1 MDLEIRAA
9 TPDEIKFIRNSW
21 FRSMKQ
27 HSDLGRLI
35 RPDLFSQ
42 GANELIDKLTTLWLP
57 VVACLPAVPE
67 EVLGWACRSVPAVHY
82 VYVKHDFR
90 RQGVATRLA
99 FGAQFYTIRTKGGEE
114 FFKRIG
120 ALYNPFQ
127 IWKPT

>member
-42 GANELIDKLTTLWLP
+42 GANELIDKLTTAHLP
-57 VVACLPAVPE
+57 VVCNVAGVPE
-67 EVLGWACRSVPAVHY
+67 EVVGWTCRTESTIHY
-82 VYVKHDFR
+82 IYVKHDFR
-90 RQGVATRLA
+90 RNGVGTRLA